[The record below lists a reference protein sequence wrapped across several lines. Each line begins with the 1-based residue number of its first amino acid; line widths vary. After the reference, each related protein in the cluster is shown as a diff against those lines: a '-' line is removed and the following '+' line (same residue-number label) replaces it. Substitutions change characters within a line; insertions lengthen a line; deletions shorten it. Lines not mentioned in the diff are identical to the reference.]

1 MDKQHEEQIHQ
12 LNTEKLD
19 ASHVMI
25 LWQVMEELRDA
36 DQLEEALSRCLD
48 LFCRGTRSDK
58 GTIWML
64 DEQSDRTIATN
75 VYGTYDATGE
85 SAARGEGLIG
95 RVIETGETEMHEAS
109 EVINMRMAGA
119 DSPALNGKNTMCV
132 PIKTSAHTVGCML
145 LTGKE
150 TAYTDDERNMCEH
163 CCSILALDIEEKGF
177 SFKPFEDR
185 EPLVQVRGV
194 IKEFPSGEEIR
205 QILKGVDLDVYS
217 GELVVVLGESGCG
230 KSTLLN
236 IIGGMDRMT
245 KGQVIVEGK
254 DMSDPTEE
262 ELTEYRR
269 QYVGFIFQAYN
280 LMPNLSAY
288 ENVEFIAEIA
298 DNPMDSME
306 ALKLVGLDS
315 KAGNMPTALSGGQM
329 QRISIARALV
339 KNPKI
344 ILADEPTAALDY
356 DTSIKVLSVIEKI
369 SKDNNTTILMVTHN
383 PEIAKMANR
392 VVKLR
397 DGKISS
403 IRVNLKPLK
412 ATDLVW

>member
-1 MDKQHEEQIHQ
+1 MDN
-12 LNTEKLD
+12 L
-19 ASHVMI
+19 HVQI
-25 LWQVMEELRDA
+25 LWQVMDQLRDA
-36 DQLEEALSRCLD
+36 NQLEEALSRCLD
-48 LFCRGTRSDK
+48 LFCRGTLSNK
-58 GTIWML
+58 GSIWML
-64 DEQSDRTIATN
+64 DEQSGRTIAIN
-75 VYGTYDATGE
+75 VYGTDDATGE
-85 SAARGEGLIG
+85 SAGKGEGLVG
-95 RVIETGETEMHEAS
+95 RVVESGETEMHIAS
-109 EVINMRMAGA
+109 EVQNMKLAGV
-119 DSPALNGKNTMCV
+119 DGPALSGKNMMCV
-132 PIKTSAHTVGCML
+132 PIKTPKHTVGCLL

-150 TAYTDDERNMCEH
+150 EPYTESEKTMCEQ
-163 CCSILALDIEEKGF
+163 CCSILALDIEDKGF
-177 SFKPFEDR
+177 EFRPFEDR
-185 EPLVQVRGV
+185 TPLVNVRNV
-194 IKEFPSGEEIR
+194 VKEFMSGEEVR
-205 QILKGVDLDVYS
+205 RILRGVDLDIYP

-236 IIGGMDRMT
+236 IIGGMDKMT
-245 KGQVIVEGK
+245 SGELRVEGK
-254 DMSDPTEE
+254 DMSDPTED

-269 QYVGFIFQAYN
+269 EYVGFIFQAYN

-288 ENVEFIAEIA
+288 ENIEFIAEIA

-306 ALKLVGLDS
+306 ALKLVGLDA
-315 KAGNMPTALSGGQM
+315 KADNMPTALSGGQM

-369 SKDNNTTILMVTHN
+369 SKENNTTILMVTHN

>member
-1 MDKQHEEQIHQ
+1 M
-12 LNTEKLD
+12 NTLH
-19 ASHVMI
+19 AQI
-25 LWQVMEELRDA
+25 LWQVMDQLHDA
-36 DQLEEALSRCLD
+36 NQLEEALSRCLD
-48 LFCRGTRSDK
+48 LFCRGTGSTK
-58 GTIWML
+58 GSIWML
-64 DEQSDRTIATN
+64 DEQSGRTIATN

-85 SAARGEGLIG
+85 SAGPDEGLAG
-95 RVIETGETEMHEAS
+95 RVVASGVTEIHKAS
-109 EVINMRMAGA
+109 EVQNMKLAGV
-119 DSPALNGKNTMCV
+119 DSPALSGKNMICV
-132 PIKTSAHTVGCML
+132 PVKTPRHTVGCLL

-150 TAYTDDERNMCEH
+150 TEYTEEERTVLEQ
-163 CCSILALDIEEKGF
+163 CCSILALDIEDKGF
-177 SFKPFEDR
+177 TFRPFEDR
-185 EPLVQVRGV
+185 DPLVQVRGIV
-194 IKEFPSGEEIR
+194 KEFMSGEEIR
-205 QILKGVDLDVYS
+205 QILKGVDLDVYP

-236 IIGGMDRMT
+236 IIGGMDTMT
-245 KGQVIVEGK
+245 KGQVLVEGK
-254 DMSDPTEE
+254 DLSNPTES

-269 QYVGFIFQAYN
+269 EYVGFIFQAYN
-280 LMPNLSAY
+280 LMPNLSAF
-288 ENVEFIAEIA
+288 ENIEFIAEIS
-298 DNPMDSME
+298 DNPMDSLE
-306 ALKLVGLDS
+306 ALKLVGLEA
-315 KAGNMPTALSGGQM
+315 KANSMPTALSGGQM

-369 SKDNNTTILMVTHN
+369 SKENNTTILMVTHN

-392 VVKLR
+392 VVRLR

>member
-1 MDKQHEEQIHQ
+1 MDTLHAQ
-12 LNTEKLD
+12 
-19 ASHVMI
+19 I
-25 LWQVMEELRDA
+25 LWQVMDKLHDA
-36 DQLEEALSRCLD
+36 NQLEEALSRCLE
-48 LFCRGTRSDK
+48 LFCTGTRSVK
-58 GTIWML
+58 GSIWML
-64 DEQSDRTIATN
+64 DEQSGRTIATN
-75 VYGTYDATGE
+75 VYGTSDAAGE
-85 SAARGEGLIG
+85 SAGPGEGLAG
-95 RVIETGETEMHEAS
+95 RTVESGETAIYKAS
-109 EVINMRMAGA
+109 EVQNMKLAGV
-119 DSPALNGKNTMCV
+119 DSPSLSGKNVMCV
-132 PIKTSAHTVGCML
+132 PIRTPKNILGCLL

-150 TAYTDDERNMCEH
+150 IPYTEEEKAMCEQ
-163 CCSILALDIEEKGF
+163 CCAILAIDIQDKGF
-177 SFKPFEDR
+177 TFRPFEDR
-185 EPLVQVRGV
+185 EPLVCVRGV
-194 IKEFPSGEEIR
+194 VKEFMNGEEIR
-205 QILKGVDLDVYS
+205 QILKGVDLDIYP

-236 IIGGMDRMT
+236 IIGGMDTMT
-245 KGQVIVEGK
+245 KGSVAVEGR

-269 QYVGFIFQAYN
+269 EYVGFIFQAYN

-288 ENVEFIAEIA
+288 ENIEFIAEIS
-298 DNPMDSME
+298 DKPMDSME
-306 ALKLVGLDS
+306 ALKLVGLES
-315 KAGNMPTALSGGQM
+315 KADNMPAALSGGQM

-369 SKDNNTTILMVTHN
+369 CKENSTTILMVTHN

-403 IRVNLKPLK
+403 IRVNLKPLS
-412 ATDLVW
+412 AADLVW

>member
-1 MDKQHEEQIHQ
+1 MDT
-12 LNTEKLD
+12 L
-19 ASHVMI
+19 HVQI
-25 LWQVMEELRDA
+25 LWQVMDQLHDA
-36 DQLEEALSRCLD
+36 NQLEEALSRCLD
-48 LFCRGTRSDK
+48 LFCRGTGSTK
-58 GTIWML
+58 GSIWML
-64 DEQSDRTIATN
+64 DEQSGRTIATN
-75 VYGTYDATGE
+75 VYGTDDATGE
-85 SAARGEGLIG
+85 SAGPGEGLAG
-95 RVIETGETEMHEAS
+95 RVVASGKIEVHRAS
-109 EVINMRMAGA
+109 EVQNMKLAGV
-119 DSPALNGKNTMCV
+119 DSPALSGKNMVCV
-132 PIKTSAHTVGCML
+132 PIKTPRHTVGCLL

-150 TAYTDDERNMCEH
+150 TAYTEQELTMLEQ
-163 CCSILALDIEEKGF
+163 CCAILAIDIEDKGF
-177 SFKPFEDR
+177 TFRPFEDR
-185 EPLVQVRGV
+185 KPLVQVKGV
-194 IKEFPSGEEIR
+194 VKEFLSGEEIR
-205 QILKGVDLDVYS
+205 QILKGVDLDIYP

-254 DMSDPTEE
+254 DMSDPTED

-269 QYVGFIFQAYN
+269 EYVGFIFQAYN

-288 ENVEFIAEIA
+288 ENVEFIAEIS
-298 DNPMDSME
+298 DHPMDSME
-306 ALKLVGLDS
+306 ALRLVGLDA

-356 DTSIKVLSVIEKI
+356 DTSIKVLSVIEKV
-369 SKDNNTTILMVTHN
+369 SKENNTTILMVTHN

-392 VVKLR
+392 VVRLR

-403 IRVNLKPLK
+403 IRVNLKPLR

>member
-1 MDKQHEEQIHQ
+1 MDTLHAQ
-12 LNTEKLD
+12 
-19 ASHVMI
+19 I
-25 LWQVMEELRDA
+25 LWQVMDQLHDA
-36 DQLEEALSRCLD
+36 NQLEEALSRCLD
-48 LFCRGTRSDK
+48 LFCRGTQSTK
-58 GTIWML
+58 GSIWML
-64 DEQSDRTIATN
+64 DEQSGRTIATN
-75 VYGTYDATGE
+75 VYGTEDATGE
-85 SAARGEGLIG
+85 SAGPGEGLAG
-95 RVIETGETEMHEAS
+95 RVVASGKAEMHRAS
-109 EVINMRMAGA
+109 EVQNMKLAGV
-119 DSPALNGKNTMCV
+119 DSPALTGKNMACV
-132 PIKTSAHTVGCML
+132 PIKTPRHTVGCLL

-150 TAYTDDERNMCEH
+150 SAYTKEELVMLEQ
-163 CCSILALDIEEKGF
+163 CCSILALDIEDMGF
-177 SFKPFEDR
+177 SFRPFEDR

-194 IKEFPSGEEIR
+194 VKEFMSGEEIR
-205 QILKGVDLDVYS
+205 QILKGVDLDVYP

-236 IIGGMDRMT
+236 IIGGMDVMT

-254 DMSDPTEE
+254 DMSNPTEA

-269 QYVGFIFQAYN
+269 EYVGFIFQAYN

-288 ENVEFIAEIA
+288 ENIEFIAEIS
-298 DNPMDSME
+298 DKPMDSLE
-306 ALKLVGLDS
+306 ALKLVGLES
-315 KAGNMPTALSGGQM
+315 KADSMPTALSGGQM

-369 SKDNNTTILMVTHN
+369 SKENNTTILMVTHN

>member
-1 MDKQHEEQIHQ
+1 MDT
-12 LNTEKLD
+12 L
-19 ASHVMI
+19 HVQI
-25 LWQVMEELRDA
+25 LWQVMDQLRDA
-36 DQLEEALSRCLD
+36 NQLEEALSRCLD
-48 LFCRGTRSDK
+48 LFCRGTLSNK
-58 GTIWML
+58 GSIWML
-64 DEQSDRTIATN
+64 DEQSGRTIATN

-85 SAARGEGLIG
+85 SAGKGEGLVG
-95 RVIETGETEMHEAS
+95 RVVETGETEIHKAPD
-109 EVINMRMAGA
+109 VQNMKLAGV
-119 DSPALNGKNTMCV
+119 DSPALSETNMLCV
-132 PIKTSAHTVGCML
+132 PIKTPKHTVGCLL

-150 TAYTDDERNMCEH
+150 SEYTEQEKTMLEQ
-163 CCSILALDIEEKGF
+163 CCSILALDIEDKGF
-177 SFKPFEDR
+177 TFRPFEDR

-194 IKEFPSGEEIR
+194 VKEFMSGEEIR
-205 QILKGVDLDVYS
+205 QILKGVDLDVYP

-245 KGQVIVEGK
+245 KGQVLVEGK
-254 DMSDPTEE
+254 DMSDPTEN

-269 QYVGFIFQAYN
+269 EYVGFIFQAYN

-288 ENVEFIAEIA
+288 ENIEFIAEIS

-306 ALKLVGLDS
+306 ALKLVGLEA
-315 KAGNMPTALSGGQM
+315 KADNMPTALSGGQM

-369 SKDNNTTILMVTHN
+369 SKENNTTILMVTHN

>member
-1 MDKQHEEQIHQ
+1 MDT
-12 LNTEKLD
+12 L
-19 ASHVMI
+19 HVQI
-25 LWQVMEELRDA
+25 LWQVMDQLRDA
-36 DQLEEALSRCLD
+36 NQLEEALSRCLD
-48 LFCRGTRSDK
+48 LFCKETNSNK
-58 GTIWML
+58 GSIWML
-64 DEQSDRTIATN
+64 DEQSTRTIAVN
-75 VYGTYDATGE
+75 VYGTDDATGE
-85 SAARGEGLIG
+85 SAGPGEGLVG
-95 RVIETGETEMHEAS
+95 RVVETGETES
-109 EVINMRMAGA
+109 YRDTEVQNMKLAGA
-119 DSPALNGKNTMCV
+119 DSPALSNKHVLCV
-132 PIKTSAHTVGCML
+132 PIKTPKHTLGCLL

-150 TAYTDDERNMCEH
+150 SEYTEAERTMCEH
-163 CCSILALDIEEKGF
+163 CCSILAIDIEDKGF
-177 SFKPFEDR
+177 TFRPFENR
-185 EPLVQVRGV
+185 EPLVRVRGV
-194 IKEFPSGEEIR
+194 VKEFMSGEEIR
-205 QILKGVDLDVYS
+205 QILKGVDLDVYP

-245 KGQVIVEGK
+245 QGEVLVEGR
-254 DMSDPTEE
+254 DMSNPTEE

-269 QYVGFIFQAYN
+269 KYVGFIFQAYN
-280 LMPNLSAY
+280 LMPNLSAL
-288 ENVEFIAEIA
+288 ENIEFIAEISDKA
-298 DNPMDSME
+298 MDSTE
-306 ALKLVGLDS
+306 ALRLVGLES
-315 KAGNMPTALSGGQM
+315 KADSMPSALSGGQM

-339 KNPKI
+339 KSPKI

-369 SKDNNTTILMVTHN
+369 SKENKTTVLMVTHN

>member
-1 MDKQHEEQIHQ
+1 MKSLNIKDMD
-12 LNTEKLD
+12 TM
-19 ASHVMI
+19 HVQI
-25 LWQVMEELRDA
+25 LWQVMEQLRDA
-36 DQLEEALSRCLD
+36 NQLEEALSRCLD
-48 LFCRGTRSDK
+48 LFCNGTRSTK
-58 GTIWML
+58 AFIWML
-64 DEQSDRTIATN
+64 DEHSARTIATN
-75 VYGTYDATGE
+75 VYGTDDATGE
-85 SAARGEGLIG
+85 SAGPDEGLVG
-95 RVIETGETEMHEAS
+95 RVVSSGKSEMYKAE
-109 EVINMRMAGA
+109 EVQNMKLAGV
-119 DSPALNGKNTMCV
+119 DSPALNNKTVLCV
-132 PIKTSAHTVGCML
+132 PISTPKHTTGCLL

-150 TAYTDDERNMCEH
+150 TPYTEEERTLCNQ
-163 CCSILALDIEEKGF
+163 CCSILALDIQDKGF
-177 SFKPFEDR
+177 TFRPFEDR

-194 IKEFPSGEEIR
+194 IKEFLSGEEIR
-205 QILKGVDLDVYS
+205 RILKGVDLDIYP

-245 KGQVIVEGK
+245 EGAVIVEGK
-254 DMSDPTEE
+254 DMSNPTEQ

-269 QYVGFIFQAYN
+269 EYVGFIFQAYN

-298 DNPMDSME
+298 DDPMDSME
-306 ALKLVGLDS
+306 ALALVGLDS
-315 KAGNMPTALSGGQM
+315 KADNLPVALSGGQM

-369 SKDNNTTILMVTHN
+369 SKENNTTILMVTHN

-412 ATDLVW
+412 ATELVW

>member
-1 MDKQHEEQIHQ
+1 M
-12 LNTEKLD
+12 NTLH
-19 ASHVMI
+19 AQI
-25 LWQVMEELRDA
+25 LWQVMDQLRDA
-36 DQLEEALSRCLD
+36 NQLEEALSRCLD
-48 LFCRGTRSDK
+48 LFCNSTKSNK
-58 GTIWML
+58 GSIWML
-64 DEQSDRTIATN
+64 DEQSGRTIATN
-75 VYGTYDATGE
+75 VFGTYDATGE
-85 SAARGEGLIG
+85 SAGPGEGLAG
-95 RVIETGETEMHEAS
+95 RVVESGKGEIHRAED
-109 EVINMRMAGA
+109 VQNVKLAGV
-119 DSPALNGKNTMCV
+119 DSPALSGKNMVCV
-132 PIKTSAHTVGCML
+132 PIKTPRHTVGCLL

-150 TAYTDDERNMCEH
+150 TAYTEQELTMLEQ
-163 CCSILALDIEEKGF
+163 CCAILAIDIEDKGF
-177 SFKPFEDR
+177 TFRPFEDR
-185 EPLVQVRGV
+185 KPLVQVKGV
-194 IKEFPSGEEIR
+194 VKEFLSGEEIR
-205 QILKGVDLDVYS
+205 QILKGVDLDIYP

-254 DMSDPTEE
+254 DMSDPTED

-269 QYVGFIFQAYN
+269 EYVGFIFQAYN

-288 ENVEFIAEIA
+288 ENVEFIAEIS
-298 DNPMDSME
+298 DHPMDSME
-306 ALKLVGLDS
+306 ALRLVGLDA

-356 DTSIKVLSVIEKI
+356 DTSIKVLSVIEKV
-369 SKDNNTTILMVTHN
+369 SKENNTTILMVTHN

-392 VVKLR
+392 VVRLR

-403 IRVNLKPLK
+403 IRVNLKPLR

>member
-1 MDKQHEEQIHQ
+1 MDTLHAQ
-12 LNTEKLD
+12 
-19 ASHVMI
+19 I
-25 LWQVMEELRDA
+25 LWQVMDQLHDA
-36 DQLEEALSRCLD
+36 NQLEEALSRCLD
-48 LFCRGTRSDK
+48 LFCRGTQSTK
-58 GTIWML
+58 GSIWML
-64 DEQSDRTIATN
+64 DEQSGRTIATN
-75 VYGTYDATGE
+75 VYGTEDATGE
-85 SAARGEGLIG
+85 SAGPGEGLAG
-95 RVIETGETEMHEAS
+95 RVVASGKAEMHRAS
-109 EVINMRMAGA
+109 EVQNMKLAGV
-119 DSPALNGKNTMCV
+119 DSPALTGKNMACV
-132 PIKTSAHTVGCML
+132 PIKTPRHTVGCLL

-150 TAYTDDERNMCEH
+150 SAYTKEELVMLEQ
-163 CCSILALDIEEKGF
+163 CCSILALDIEDKGF
-177 SFKPFEDR
+177 SFRPFEDR

-194 IKEFPSGEEIR
+194 VKEFMSGEEIR
-205 QILKGVDLDVYS
+205 QILKGVDLDVYP

-236 IIGGMDRMT
+236 IIGGMDVMT

-254 DMSDPTEE
+254 DMSNPTEA

-269 QYVGFIFQAYN
+269 EYVGFIFQAYN

-288 ENVEFIAEIA
+288 ENIEFIAEIS
-298 DNPMDSME
+298 DKPMDSLE
-306 ALKLVGLDS
+306 ALKLVGLES
-315 KAGNMPTALSGGQM
+315 KADSMPTALSGGQM

-369 SKDNNTTILMVTHN
+369 SKENNTTILMVTHN

>member
-1 MDKQHEEQIHQ
+1 MDTLHAQ
-12 LNTEKLD
+12 
-19 ASHVMI
+19 I
-25 LWQVMEELRDA
+25 LWQVMDQLRDA
-36 DQLEEALSRCLD
+36 NQLEEALSRCLD
-48 LFCRGTRSDK
+48 LFCDATGSTK
-58 GTIWML
+58 GSIWML
-64 DEQSDRTIATN
+64 DEQSGRTIATN
-75 VYGTYDATGE
+75 VHGTEDATGE
-85 SAARGEGLIG
+85 SAGPGEGLAG
-95 RVIETGETEMHEAS
+95 RVVESGMTEMHRAS
-109 EVINMRMAGA
+109 EVQNMKLAGV
-119 DSPALNGKNTMCV
+119 DSPALSGINMMCV
-132 PIKTSAHTVGCML
+132 PIKTPKHTVGCLL

-150 TAYTDDERNMCEH
+150 TEYTQGERTMCEQ
-163 CCSILALDIEEKGF
+163 CCSILALDIEDKGF
-177 SFKPFEDR
+177 TFRPFEDR
-185 EPLVQVRGV
+185 EPIVSVRGV
-194 IKEFPSGEEIR
+194 KKEFMSGEELR
-205 QILKGVDLDVYS
+205 QILKGVDLDVYP

-236 IIGGMDRMT
+236 IIGGMDKMT
-245 KGQVIVEGK
+245 EGKVLVEGK
-254 DMSDPTEE
+254 DMSNPTED

-269 QYVGFIFQAYN
+269 KYVGFIFQAYN

-288 ENVEFIAEIA
+288 ENIEFIAEISDKA
-298 DNPMDSME
+298 MDSME
-306 ALKLVGLDS
+306 ALKLVGLEA
-315 KAGNMPTALSGGQM
+315 KANSMPSALSGGQM

-339 KNPKI
+339 KSPKI

-369 SKDNNTTILMVTHN
+369 SKENNTTILMVTHN